1 MESSTQRATA
11 GKVVQVHYSLW
22 NDKGEQIE
30 SSRDADALTYLHGA
44 SNIIP
49 GLERAITGKA
59 IGDTLEVSVAPVDG
73 YGERNRPTRQPVP
86 RSAFPKG
93 APLTAGMRF
102 TTESDD
108 GDVVPVWID
117 EVTEDT
123 VFIDF
128 NHPLAGQVLRF
139 EVEVVGVRDAT
150 REEVAHGHPHG
161 VGGHHH

>member
-1 MESSTQRATA
+1 MESSTQRAAA

-30 SSRDADALTYLHGA
+30 SSRDSDALTYLHGA
-44 SNIIP
+44 GNIIP

-59 IGDTLEVSVAPVDG
+59 IGDTLEVSVAPADG
-73 YGERNRPTRQPVP
+73 YGDRDRPAHQPVP

-93 APLTAGMRF
+93 APLNAGMRF
-102 TTESDD
+102 TTESGG
-108 GDVVPVWID
+108 GDVVPVWIA

-161 VGGHHH
+161 AGGHHH